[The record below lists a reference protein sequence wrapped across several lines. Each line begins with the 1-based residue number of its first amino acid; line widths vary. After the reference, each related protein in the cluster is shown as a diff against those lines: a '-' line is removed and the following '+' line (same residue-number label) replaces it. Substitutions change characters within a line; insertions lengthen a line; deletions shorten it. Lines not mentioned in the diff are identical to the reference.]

1 MNLSL
6 EQLRTLHAVAQTGS
20 FSAAARKLGKV
31 QSAISTTMANL
42 EIDLGLT
49 LFNRS
54 GHTPRLTAA
63 GERILQE
70 ARQVLAQCAHIET
83 LAAELAGGCE
93 PALTLAVDDA
103 AQLPWLAPV
112 LHAFSDQFPTVELE
126 LLFPHMGDLCS
137 MLVSGRAH
145 LGIGYHLGQY
155 PADIHRQ
162 QLTRIC
168 FPVVVSVTH
177 PLASLPAPTLVD
189 LRQSR
194 QILITNRQG
203 EKDLDRFRHARDVW
217 WVEGDQGVLDLVK
230 RGFGWA
236 AVPEFLLPDSLENGE
251 IVILPIDLPGTGSGF
266 ELELLHSRNLALGKA
281 GRWLRQVLLDN
292 WQPASITDSA
302 MRHMGHAR

>member
-42 EIDLGLT
+42 EIDLGLS
-49 LFNRS
+49 LFDRS

-63 GERILQE
+63 GQRILQE
-70 ARQVLAQCAHIET
+70 TRQVLAQCAHIEA

-112 LHAFSDQFPTVELE
+112 LHGFSEKFPSVELE
-126 LLFPHMGDLCS
+126 LLFPHMGDLCD
-137 MLVSGRAH
+137 MLASGRAQ

-155 PADIHRQ
+155 SADIQRQ
-162 QLTRIC
+162 RLTRVC
-168 FPVVVSVTH
+168 FPVVVSITH
-177 PLASLPAPTLVD
+177 PLAALPAPTLAD

-236 AVPEFLLPDSLENGE
+236 AVPEFLLPDSLGNGE
-251 IVILPIDLPGTGSGF
+251 VTILPIDLPDAGTGF
-266 ELELLHSRNLALGKA
+266 DLELLSSSNQPLGKA
-281 GRWLRQVLLDN
+281 GHWLKQALLDN
-292 WQPASITDSA
+292 WHVSPGNQR
-302 MRHMGHAR
+302 M